1 MGETFE
7 NLTNE
12 ELCDFMCGQPEK
24 ERRKEMSTEDAIKI
38 LSGAGF
44 INCDLLCGG
53 ILSGSAMGGG
63 GGCEHCM
70 YKLALQKGIEAL
82 REIAEKEDND
92 D

>member
-24 ERRKEMSTEDAIKI
+24 EQRKEMTTEDAISI

-44 INCDLLCGG
+44 INCESLCGG

-70 YKLALQKGIEAL
+70 YNLALQKGIEAL
-82 REIAEKEDND
+82 RKENEND
-92 D
+92 